1 MKQNGNRNIMFE
13 AALNPI
19 DTDPVD
25 LLFFRPVGYR
35 CALFFHKLGV
45 LPNTITVVSI
55 LLGISSG
62 FFLYFE
68 DIWYNIIGILLLLCT
83 HLLDCT
89 DGQLT
94 QMTGRYSQAERILDH
109 LSGCAWSVSVY
120 MALLFTFNE
129 FRLGFFC
136 LFFSLDYRIFSF

>member
-94 QMTGRYSQAERILDH
+94 QMTGRYS
-109 LSGCAWSVSVY
+109 
-120 MALLFTFNE
+120 
-129 FRLGFFC
+129 
-136 LFFSLDYRIFSF
+136 

>member
-109 LSGCAWSVSVY
+109 LSWTLRASAITPISPFPSGSGASVCRMFLFIWRYVY
-120 MALLFTFNE
+120 V
-129 FRLGFFC
+129 
-136 LFFSLDYRIFSF
+136 